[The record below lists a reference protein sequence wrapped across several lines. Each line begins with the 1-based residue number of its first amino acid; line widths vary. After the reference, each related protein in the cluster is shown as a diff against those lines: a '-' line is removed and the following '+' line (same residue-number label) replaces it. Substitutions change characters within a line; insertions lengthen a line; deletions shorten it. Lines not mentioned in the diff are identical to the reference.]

1 MTKAF
6 VVERDAVLNNLKII
20 RAKAATSLVIG
31 VLKGNAYGFG
41 LIETARLMR
50 EAGISS
56 FAVTEPSDLLK
67 LRDAGF
73 TEESVLI
80 LRSTAIR
87 SELET
92 VIDCGGVATVGS
104 YEAATA
110 ANALAEELGTVLTVH
125 IEIDTGMGR
134 YGFLPSEEN
143 KILSVFRY
151 MKNLHVTGMYTH
163 FANAF
168 LPGEPGEKRVKKQL
182 EAFMKTVSAVK
193 EAGYDP
199 GLLHAANSPAL
210 FRFPYTRLDAVRV
223 GSAYTGR
230 LGVKGNFGLRK
241 TGYGE
246 CAVVETRWLETG
258 DTVGYGSDHKAK
270 KRTRIAVIPFG
281 YSDGFCLE
289 KAHDVYTFGRAI
301 HYALAEVKRSLFAPR
316 LTVEIGGKKCRVLGR
331 VGMLHTVADVT
342 NVDCEP
348 GSAARFELNPL
359 AAGMILPKRYI

>member
-20 RAKAATSLVIG
+20 RAKAGSSFVIG

-41 LIETARLMR
+41 LVETARMMR
-50 EAGISS
+50 EAGVSS

-73 TEESVLI
+73 TEENVLI

-125 IEIDTGMGR
+125 VEIDTGMGR

-143 KILSVFRY
+143 KVISVFRY

-168 LPGEPGEKRVKKQL
+168 LPGVPGEKKVRKQL
-182 EAFMKTVSAVK
+182 DTFMGVVNAVK
-193 EAGYDP
+193 EAGFDP

-210 FRFPYTRLDAVRV
+210 FRFPFARLDAVRI

-246 CAVVETRWLETG
+246 CAVVETRWLEKG
-258 DTVGYGSDHKAK
+258 DTVGYGSDYRAK
-270 KRTRIAVIPFG
+270 KRTRIAVIPLG
-281 YSDGFCLE
+281 YSDGFCME
-289 KAHDVYTFGRAI
+289 KAHDVYSFRRTLR
-301 HYALAEVKRSLFAPR
+301 YALSEIKHLLRAPR

-342 NVDCEP
+342 NVSCEP
-348 GSAARFELNPL
+348 GAMARFELNPL
-359 AAGMILPKRYI
+359 SAGMILPKRYI

>member
-20 RAKAATSLVIG
+20 RAKAGSSFVIG

-41 LIETARLMR
+41 LVETARMMR
-50 EAGISS
+50 EAGVSS

-73 TEESVLI
+73 TEENVLI

-125 IEIDTGMGR
+125 VEIDTGMGR

-143 KILSVFRY
+143 KVISVFRY

-168 LPGEPGEKRVKKQL
+168 LPGVPGEKKVRKQL
-182 EAFMKTVSAVK
+182 DAFMGVVNAVK
-193 EAGYDP
+193 EAGFDP

-210 FRFPYTRLDAVRV
+210 FRFPFARLDAVRI

-246 CAVVETRWLETG
+246 CAVVETRWLEKG
-258 DTVGYGSDHKAK
+258 DTVGYGSDYRAK
-270 KRTRIAVIPFG
+270 KRTRIAVIPLG
-281 YSDGFCLE
+281 YSDGFCME
-289 KAHDVYTFGRAI
+289 KAHDVYSFRRTLR
-301 HYALAEVKRSLFAPR
+301 YALSEIKHLLRAPR

-342 NVDCEP
+342 NVSCEP
-348 GSAARFELNPL
+348 GAMARFELNPL
-359 AAGMILPKRYI
+359 SAGMILPKRYI

>member
-20 RAKAATSLVIG
+20 RAKAGTSLVIG

-41 LIETARLMR
+41 LVETARMMR
-50 EAGISS
+50 EAGVSS

-110 ANALAEELGTVLTVH
+110 ANSLAEELGTVLTVH
-125 IEIDTGMGR
+125 LEIDTGMGR

-143 KILSVFRY
+143 KVLSVFRY

-182 EAFMKTVSAVK
+182 DAFMRVVGAVK
-193 EAGYDP
+193 E
-199 GLLHAANSPAL
+199 
-210 FRFPYTRLDAVRV
+210 
-223 GSAYTGR
+223 TGR
-230 LGVKGNFGLRK
+230 LGVKGNFGLKK

-246 CAVVETRWLETG
+246 CAVVETRWLEKG
-258 DTVGYGSDHKAK
+258 DTVGYGSDFKAK

-289 KAHDVYTFGRAI
+289 KAHDLHPFGRAVR
-301 HYALAEVKRSLFAPR
+301 YALSEIKRSLFSPR

-342 NVDCEP
+342 SVECEP
-348 GSAARFELNPL
+348 GSAARFDLNPL